1 MLKACKPNNANA
13 PEFLGNL
20 SHLLRPTLR
29 PYQKR
34 AVGWMM
40 GRERAPNAPVGWE
53 NGKTKHADVEKLVTF
68 KRDEQLSALREM
80 FKTTTTTAK
89 MTLIEANVVKKKH
102 EEINLWM
109 ENVSKSMAMEDDG
122 VRGGVLA
129 EEMGLGKTVELLML
143 CLAHKKPKDEKDEEK
158 ELAEART
165 HRLMDEEKEE
175 EKEEGKEED
184 KVITNRDGMG
194 FTTKLEKEKKEEEN
208 EEMQQVRCV
217 CGAMEDDPE
226 YKGLW
231 VSCEVCH
238 KWSHAYCVG
247 IKQNCTE
254 APDFICPHCHA
265 AKAGEKIPG
274 ISKTTLIVVPSTILQ
289 QWRDEVL

>member
-1 MLKACKPNNANA
+1 MTMSEKNKMKKRKKNIPRKRTKEDPPEPMVVQRDEERRGGMMMRKMLSSRGNVDFDDDDQQEEEMFVEDEEEEEEEEEEDKEEDKEAEEEDNKNNEYNNNVVASSSSCYFKAKNININRMLKACKPNNANA

-53 NGKTKHADVEKLVTF
+53 NGKTQHADVEKLVTF
-68 KRDEQLSALREM
+68 KREEQLSALREM
-80 FKTTTTTAK
+80 FKTTTTTTAK

-143 CLAHKKPKDEKDEEK
+143 CLAHKKPKDEKDEEN
-158 ELAEART
+158 
-165 HRLMDEEKEE
+165 EE
-175 EKEEGKEED
+175 EKEE
-184 KVITNRDGMG
+184 
-194 FTTKLEKEKKEEEN
+194 
-208 EEMQQVRCV
+208 
-217 CGAMEDDPE
+217 
-226 YKGLW
+226 
-231 VSCEVCH
+231 
-238 KWSHAYCVG
+238 
-247 IKQNCTE
+247 
-254 APDFICPHCHA
+254 
-265 AKAGEKIPG
+265 
-274 ISKTTLIVVPSTILQ
+274 
-289 QWRDEVL
+289 